1 MAKCL
6 TEFNISLSQSTVER
20 ALKHFHYSFKR
31 VTLVPISRNTPQ
43 VIDKRY
49 DYAIDYNRMMVER
62 EKIFFLDE
70 TGIQIFSRATYGR
83 SAEGIR
89 AINRVKT
96 IRSRNYSI
104 ATAMNN
110 ESLFLFEI
118 QDKPY
123 NSEDFA
129 KFLNKLFEHLSLN
142 EISGAYIIMDN
153 VRFHKTEL
161 VINLIRSHGHKAV
174 FLPPIL
180 HFLIQ
185 LKTYSINGRI

>member
-1 MAKCL
+1 
-6 TEFNISLSQSTVER
+6 
-20 ALKHFHYSFKR
+20 
-31 VTLVPISRNTPQ
+31 